1 MNVQGYVNATDEQRS
16 LILSQAEI
24 RLADQHAFAQAADA
38 RASTVTSAAAAMAT
52 AAVGALAVSL
62 SGVINWPLAAGATA
76 AATGFGLSA
85 RLSLRSAR
93 CVRFHPKGYRPS
105 DFADDIRQSK
115 SIATTQAEMAE
126 DMDERIQFN
135 SDILAERG
143 DLIDRAMAWLWKTPA
158 IAAVAALAAAAIASA
173 FNQVGSD

>member
-1 MNVQGYVNATDEQRS
+1 
-16 LILSQAEI
+16 
-24 RLADQHAFAQAADA
+24 
-38 RASTVTSAAAAMAT
+38 
-52 AAVGALAVSL
+52 
-62 SGVINWPLAAGATA
+62 
-76 AATGFGLSA
+76 
-85 RLSLRSAR
+85 
-93 CVRFHPKGYRPS
+93 
-105 DFADDIRQSK
+105 
-115 SIATTQAEMAE
+115 MAE